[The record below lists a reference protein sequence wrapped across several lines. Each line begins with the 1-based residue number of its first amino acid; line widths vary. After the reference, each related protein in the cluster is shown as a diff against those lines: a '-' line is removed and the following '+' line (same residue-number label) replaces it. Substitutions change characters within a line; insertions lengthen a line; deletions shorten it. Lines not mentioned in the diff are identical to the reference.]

1 MASARKMT
9 GGKAAEQNIPHCP
22 KCNEKLHIVVWKGV
36 DKFGKFWTCKNGDYE
51 VKYTRSKR

>member
-1 MASARKMT
+1 MT